1 MNAGALRHR
10 ITILTT
16 SSPTTNNIGE
26 VIDGAPQII
35 VATVW
40 AAKWQLTAKDISRA
54 AGQVSQA
61 EAKFLIR
68 HRNDITTR
76 MNVQHKGI
84 TYAITAIE
92 EFEDGQGL
100 FLMVRSMT
108 A

>member
-16 SSPTTNNIGE
+16 ISAMTNDIGE
-26 VIDGAPQII
+26 VIEGAPLE

-54 AGQVSQA
+54 AGQVAQA

-68 HRNDITTR
+68 HRDDITTQ
-76 MNVQHKGI
+76 MTVQHKGV
-84 TYAITAIE
+84 TYAITGLE
-92 EFEDGQGL
+92 DFEDGQGL

>member
-16 SSPTTNNIGE
+16 GGPTTNDIGE
-26 VIDGAPQII
+26 EISGAPLV

-40 AAKWQLTAKDISRA
+40 AAKWQLTAKDVSRA

-68 HRNDITTR
+68 HRSDLTTQ
-76 MNVQHKGI
+76 MTVLHKGVS
-84 TYAITAIE
+84 YAITGLE
-92 EFEDGQGL
+92 DFEDGKGL
-100 FLMVRSMT
+100 FIMVRSKT

>member
-1 MNAGALRHR
+1 MNAGDLKHR

-16 SSPTTNNIGE
+16 GSATTNDIGE
-26 VIDGAPQII
+26 AIDGSPLP

-40 AAKWQLTAKDISRA
+40 AAKWQLTTKDISRA
-54 AGQVSQA
+54 AGQVAQA

-68 HRNDITTR
+68 NRNDITTA
-76 MNVQHKGI
+76 MTVQHKGVA
-84 TYAITAIE
+84 YAITGME
-92 EFEDGQGL
+92 EYEDGQGL

>member
-16 SSPTTNNIGE
+16 SSPTTNDIGE
-26 VIDGAPQII
+26 VIDGAPQV

-40 AAKWQLTAKDISRA
+40 AATWQLTAKDISRA

-68 HRNDITTR
+68 HRNDITTA
-76 MNVQHKGI
+76 MTVQHKGV
-84 TYAITAIE
+84 TYAIIGLE
-92 EFEDGQGL
+92 DFEDGKGL

>member
-1 MNAGALRHR
+1 MNAGSLRHR

-16 SSPTTNNIGE
+16 GSATTNDIGE
-26 VIDGAPQII
+26 VIDGAPQV
-35 VATVW
+35 VAAVW

-68 HRNDITTR
+68 HRADITTQ
-76 MNVQHKGI
+76 MTVQHKGV
-84 TYAITAIE
+84 TYAITGLE
-92 EFEDGQGL
+92 EFEDGKGL